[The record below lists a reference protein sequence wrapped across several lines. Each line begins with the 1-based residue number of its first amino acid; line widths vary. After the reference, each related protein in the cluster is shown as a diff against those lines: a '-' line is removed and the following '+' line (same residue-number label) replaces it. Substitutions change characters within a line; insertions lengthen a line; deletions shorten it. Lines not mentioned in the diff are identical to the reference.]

1 MSILSLCLMLA
12 AMTLLMS
19 TPVLVAQTPLRQA
32 QGGEQSRTAARPELS
47 GIWSRTGPG
56 AHQPFGQGPPP
67 LQPGAKAIYEE
78 NELGL
83 PPADRARDELDPVIY
98 CMPHGIPRIMAGNQP
113 FEMIQTPS
121 QVYLLFEAWQMQ
133 RRIYLDGRQMPEAYP
148 HTFMG
153 FSTGKYDGDTLVV
166 ETVGLNDLTW
176 LDRSGIPHSDALRVT
191 ERIRRPAQDT
201 LEIAFLFDDPK
212 AFTKPWEGKKT
223 YQRKPDWEILE
234 NIGYCEDRF
243 RYNFGQ
249 KVFRGTVRWQS
260 PEQAEGKR

>member
-1 MSILSLCLMLA
+1 MSIRSLCLLLA

-32 QGGEQSRTAARPELS
+32 QGGEQSRTAARPDLS

-98 CMPHGIPRIMAGNQP
+98 CMPHGVPRIMAGNQP
-113 FEMIQTPS
+113 FEIVQTPS
-121 QVYLLFEAWQMQ
+121 QVYLLFEAHSVQ
-133 RRIYLDGRQMPEAYP
+133 RRIYLDGRKMPENYP
-148 HTFMG
+148 TSFMG

-166 ETVGLNDLTW
+166 DTVGMRDESW
-176 LDRSGIPHSDALRVT
+176 LDHLGHVHSEAMHIV
-191 ERIRRPAQDT
+191 ERFRRLDQDT
-201 LEIAFLFDDPK
+201 LQIDLIFDDPRTY
-212 AFTKPWEGKKT
+212 TKPWTGKKIFK
-223 YQRKPDWEILE
+223 RAPPDFDILE
-234 NIGYCEDRF
+234 DVLCEE
-243 RYNFGQ
+243 
-249 KVFRGTVRWQS
+249 WL
-260 PEQAEGKR
+260 EMGKHRVPGVIQ